1 MPIKLISCVSLPPA
15 TISSVPIY
23 DFAIA
28 NEELASKN
36 VCGGC
41 IHSCR
46 ESGNDDKCP
55 FCNSEG
61 GKTEE
66 EDVEDNMKRVEA
78 NDPAS
83 IYVLA
88 GFHYDGFGGLQQ
100 DQSKAMELYAKAA
113 ELGNSEAH
121 SHLGNVYRKGANMK
135 KAAAMAGHEVSR
147 NILGNME
154 YDSGNVER
162 AIKHWTIGA
171 SAGNYMAMHHLRLC
185 FELGAVSRESI
196 DSVLAAYNSS
206 CAEMRSEARD
216 AYIQYKIETI

>member
-1 MPIKLISCVSLPPA
+1 
-15 TISSVPIY
+15 
-23 DFAIA
+23 
-28 NEELASKN
+28 
-36 VCGGC
+36 
-41 IHSCR
+41 
-46 ESGNDDKCP
+46 
-55 FCNSEG
+55 
-61 GKTEE
+61 
-66 EDVEDNMKRVEA
+66 MKRVEA

-113 ELGNSEAH
+113 ERGCSEAH
-121 SHLGNVYRKGANMK
+121 SHLGNVYHKGANMK
-135 KAAAMAGHEVSR
+135 KAKFHFEAAAMAGHEVSR

-171 SAGNYMAMHHLRLC
+171 SAGNYMAMHHLITC
-185 FELGAVSRESI
+185 FKKGFVGRESI
-196 DSVLAAYNSS
+196 DSVLAAYKAS
-206 CAEMRSEARD
+206 CAEMKSKARD